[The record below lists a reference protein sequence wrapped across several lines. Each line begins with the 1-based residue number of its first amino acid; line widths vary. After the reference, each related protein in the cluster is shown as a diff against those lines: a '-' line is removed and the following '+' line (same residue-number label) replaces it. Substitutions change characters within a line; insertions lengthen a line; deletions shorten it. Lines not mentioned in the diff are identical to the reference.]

1 MDVFHLEG
9 MTTSVMVSGGLPSVE
24 DWSGGRKCGL
34 SCLGSLAE
42 PGDSLLVV
50 QLPLCL
56 TQYTSDCKGENVSA
70 HVTVN
75 PEIGMDSG
83 MAGSRCRKGFRHG

>member
-34 SCLGSLAE
+34 SCLG
-42 PGDSLLVV
+42 SLLVV